1 LVTLLAFPLAAMV
14 GGVVGTIAHEASHA
28 VVAATVGTL
37 ERVTWRGGVTGGPV
51 VEFRAGDAG
60 GTRDELVRKAPLG
73 LGLIGLGVTLAAS
86 TPRALWWW
94 ALAGATLGCLW
105 SSPADMFTDAAH
117 VADDH
122 A

>member
-1 LVTLLAFPLAAMV
+1 MTLLAYPLAAMAGAL
-14 GGVVGTIAHEASHA
+14 GGTVVHEASHA
-28 VVAATVGTL
+28 VVAAAVGTL

-51 VEFRAGDAG
+51 VEFRAGPAG
-60 GTRDELVRKAPLG
+60 GARDELVRKAPLG
-73 LGLIGLGVTLAAS
+73 LGLIGLGVTLATS

-105 SSPADMFTDAAH
+105 SSPADLFTDAAA